1 MTNLQGKDIH
11 LTIDFRMIYHSKM
24 KLFYNPV
31 PCDQKDHSF
40 SFPVQCVALKIL
52 GAWPLHP
59 SVYTD
64 HDLRQQIFAFLYIC
78 WSYISITII
87 GITVVMQAG
96 YVVVSWGD
104 ILTVTE
110 CGSTV
115 MMGFHTWCRLI
126 HMNSHRM
133 QMSRLNERFVR
144 DIWISRYSK
153 IVVIKIKI

>member
-1 MTNLQGKDIH
+1 
-11 LTIDFRMIYHSKM
+11 M
-24 KLFYNPV
+24 KLFFDPK
-31 PCDQKDHSF
+31 PRDHKDNSF

-59 SVYTD
+59 TVYSENNW
-64 HDLRQQIFAFLYIC
+64 QQKTLAFLYLV
-78 WSYISITII
+78 WSYIAILII
-87 GITVVMQAG
+87 GVTVVMQAA

-126 HMNSHRM
+126 HMNTHRKK
-133 QMSRLNERFVR
+133 MSRLNEIFVR
-144 DIWISRYSK
+144 DVWISR
-153 IVVIKIKI
+153 